1 MQIYRCVCAC
11 QFWVNLLTL
20 FALFALLSAGQK
32 SLGRIT
38 VRREQSAAA
47 AQCAH
52 VQAFCITSHNTHTHI
67 HSCRRTHFLLSH
79 LSPHLSFALIIAHH
93 CTHSHTHTPLWIVL
107 HVWIESHDLP
117 SNWLCLR
124 LFASLCCFCL
134 CCCRCDCSCCCY
146 YYCCDSSY
154 RRCPPTLLLLLSLH
168 CCCRLSLLLPSNWRH
183 FCQHREIFSPA
194 NKIRI
199 K

>member
-1 MQIYRCVCAC
+1 M
-11 QFWVNLLTL
+11 
-20 FALFALLSAGQK
+20 
-32 SLGRIT
+32 
-38 VRREQSAAA
+38 
-47 AQCAH
+47 
-52 VQAFCITSHNTHTHI
+52 

-154 RRCPPTLLLLLSLH
+154 RRCPPTLLLLSLR

-199 K
+199 KWLKTICKIKVKKLFNFYRYGNGNSTARPSHRC